1 MKNLCLAI
9 LTILLAGAATVAAQ
23 AANGA
28 PAAAAAP
35 AASADPAA
43 AKANAPAGNAAKAA
57 AVTSNVP
64 ADLAAK
70 AKISLEAARATALA
84 KVPKGKLKSEEL
96 EEENGKLLY
105 SFDIKVPGKSG
116 VEEVEVDA
124 LDGSVL
130 KVGHESAKAEKAE
143 AAKDAKA
150 AKAAKAKA
158 RKPPQA

>member
-1 MKNLCLAI
+1 MKTPGVAL
-9 LTILLAGAATVAAQ
+9 LTILLASSAAVGAQVAS
-23 AANGA
+23 GA
-28 PAAAAAP
+28 SAAAP
-35 AASADPAA
+35 
-43 AKANAPAGNAAKAA
+43 GNAAKPA
-57 AVTSNVP
+57 AVTSRVP

-124 LDGSVL
+124 LNGSVI
-130 KVGHESAKAEKAE
+130 KVGHESAAAEKAE
-143 AAKDAKA
+143 AAHDAKT

-158 RKPPQA
+158 KKPPQG

>member
-1 MKNLCLAI
+1 MKTLDAALLTVFLASS
-9 LTILLAGAATVAAQ
+9 AAVGAQ
-23 AANGA
+23 AASGASAATTA
-28 PAAAAAP
+28 PAAK
-35 AASADPAA
+35 S
-43 AKANAPAGNAAKAA
+43 A

-124 LDGSVL
+124 LNGSVI
-130 KVGHESAKAEKAE
+130 KVGHESAAAEKAE

-150 AKAAKAKA
+150 AKAKAK
-158 RKPPQA
+158 KPPQG